1 MFRFALAAA
10 ALLAA
15 SASAQGNWDR
25 LTTTFGVNKK
35 KTLISV
41 ASVHDSMPLS
51 VFP

>member
-35 KTLISV
+35 NLNICCKSQ
-41 ASVHDSMPLS
+41 
-51 VFP
+51 